1 MSIPGDLADASS
13 PELDAAT
20 EHALR
25 PLLLAIA
32 YRMVGSRT
40 DAEDLVQEALLRTVV
55 AQRRERID
63 SLEAYATTVLTRLAI
78 DHLRSARVRRET
90 YVGPWLP
97 EPVSADPAGDGARAA
112 ELADSLSLAFLVA
125 LESLAPVERAAL
137 LLHDVFGYGYP
148 ELARMLDRTE
158 AACRQQVSRARA
170 HLRERRPRYDVDPA
184 LHDRLLREFLAA
196 CTRGDLDGIVSTLTD
211 DAVLLTDGG
220 PNARAARFPI
230 RGPIRIARLMA
241 KVFEKRLRMAEVRR
255 THVNGTPGFAF
266 VLPDGRVWSAGSLD
280 VADGR
285 IREVHWVINPEKL
298 QWVQP
303 S

>member
-1 MSIPGDLADASS
+1 MSAPGSIDA
-13 PELDAAT
+13 PQAELDAAT

-25 PLLLAIA
+25 PLLLSIA

-40 DAEDLVQEALLRTVV
+40 DAEDLVQETLLRTVV
-55 AQRRERID
+55 AQRREHID

-148 ELARMLDRTE
+148 ELANMLDRSE
-158 AACRQQVSRARA
+158 AACRQHVSRARS
-170 HLRERRPRYDVDPA
+170 HLRERRPRFDVDPA
-184 LHDRLLREFLAA
+184 QHERLLREFLEA
-196 CTRGDLDGIVSTLTD
+196 CTRGDIEGIVATLTD

-220 PNARAARFPI
+220 PDARAARFPI
-230 RGPIRIARLMA
+230 RGPIRIARVVA
-241 KVFEKRLRMAEVRR
+241 KVLKKRLRHAELRELR
-255 THVNGTPGFAF
+255 VNGAPGFAL
-266 VLPDGRVWSAGSLD
+266 VMEDGRIWSAGSLD

-298 QWVQP
+298 VWVQP